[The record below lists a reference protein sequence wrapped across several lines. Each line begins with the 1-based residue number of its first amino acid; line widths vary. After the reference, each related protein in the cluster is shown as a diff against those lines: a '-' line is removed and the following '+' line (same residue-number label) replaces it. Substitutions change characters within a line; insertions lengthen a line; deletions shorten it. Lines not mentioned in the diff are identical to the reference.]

1 MNNFEFRNPT
11 KLIFGKGQIAS
22 VAREIPQGAKV
33 MMTYGGGSIKRNGIY
48 DQAMEALRGFQVV
61 EFGGI
66 EPNPQYATLM
76 RAVEIARSEKIDFV
90 LAVGGGSVIDGTK
103 FIVCAA
109 NYTGE
114 NPWDIVLTGGEIS
127 KDVVPLPF
135 AAILTLPATA
145 SEMNNGAVIS
155 NKSEGT
161 KFAFYNP
168 LNYPQFS
175 VLDPEAVYSLPD
187 KQVANGLVDT
197 FCHVM
202 EQYLTDPTDSM
213 IQDRFSEGILSTI
226 LDVAPKVMAS
236 RTDYNACANYMYAA
250 TMGLNGFASMGVP
263 HDWAT
268 HMIGHELTAL
278 HGLDHGVTL
287 AIVGPSLINVMRTEK
302 SEKILQMGQRVFGIT
317 NGTSSERIDA
327 TIKAVRSFYESLG
340 VKTHLSE
347 YGIGDENFIKI
358 AGRFQERKQNLGER
372 GAITPEKVLEIL
384 KGAL

>member
-22 VAREIPQGAKV
+22 LTKEIPQGAKV
-33 MMTYGGGSIKRNGIY
+33 MITYGGGSIKRNGIY
-48 DQAMEALRGFQVV
+48 DQVMSALKGYTVI
-61 EFGGI
+61 EFSGI
-66 EPNPQYATLM
+66 EANPDYDTLM
-76 RAVEIARSEKIDFV
+76 KAVEIARTESVDFI

-103 FIVCAA
+103 FIVCAT

-127 KDVVPLPF
+127 WDVVPLPF
-135 AAILTLPATA
+135 AAVLTLPATA

-155 NKSEGT
+155 RRSMGL
-161 KFAFYNP
+161 KFPFYNP

-175 VLDPEAVYSLPD
+175 VLDPEACYSLPD

-202 EQYLTDPTDSM
+202 EQYLTHPTDSM

-226 LDVAPKVMAS
+226 IDVAPQVMAN
-236 RTDYNACANYMYAA
+236 REDYNACANYMYAA

-287 AIVGPSLINVMRTEK
+287 AIVGPSLLNVMREEK
-302 SEKILQMGQRVFGIT
+302 GAKLLQMGERVFGIT

-327 TIKAVRSFYESLG
+327 TIAAVRALYESVG
-340 VKTHLSE
+340 IKTHLSD
-347 YGIGDENFIKI
+347 YGITSDSIDTI
-358 AGRFQERKQNLGER
+358 VARFTERKLNLGE
-372 GAITPEKVLEIL
+372 GGIVTPSKVEKIL